1 MTSTDHRATSRTS
14 PILDRLGAALLVVG
28 GVAWVASG
36 PMHPQGSDEGDKT
49 AQLHSM
55 LVDNLWYPAHAVGLL
70 GFAGLAA
77 GLVALYRQAGWPAP
91 VRRTL
96 RVATIVSVVATA
108 GALVAL
114 LAGTQADGIADG
126 EMTPLAGLFM
136 GVETL
141 VNPVWGLAMAAL
153 AVVGGLTGALA
164 TACSPSPAPSAASP
178 SRWRRRRSRSSTP
191 STRSS
196 PSAACSGCGPSWS
209 RRSACCAAPERPLEF
224 TVPLPAGGGARHT
237 HGGPWSP

>member
-55 LVDNLWYPAHAVGLL
+55 LVDDLWYPAHAVGLL
-70 GFAGLAA
+70 GFACLAA

-153 AVVGGLTGALA
+153 AVVGGLTGALGNRVLAVAGTVGGVAFAVASA
-164 TACSPSPAPSAASP
+164 TIAFVDTFDPLFPVSSLLGVWAVVVAALGLL
-178 SRWRRRRSRSSTP
+178 RRP
-191 STRSS
+191 
-196 PSAACSGCGPSWS
+196 
-209 RRSACCAAPERPLEF
+209 
-224 TVPLPAGGGARHT
+224 
-237 HGGPWSP
+237 